1 MKKIVKENL
10 KIETFELPRDEA
22 IAYMKERGES
32 YKVEHIG
39 DLAPDAHITFY
50 KQGEY
55 VDMCVGPH
63 MLYTK
68 GVKAFKLTSISG
80 ALLEGRQEQQDAHQ
94 NLRCCVWFQR

>member
-68 GVKAFKLTSISG
+68 GVKAF
-80 ALLEGRQEQQDAHQ
+80 
-94 NLRCCVWFQR
+94 N